1 MQKTAGRIL
10 KGEEVK
16 LEGQLHLDV
25 AQAGTTMARPNENRI
40 LQATPKVRIVQNH
53 PEFAVIEVTCSCGT
67 KMNVKCEYA
76 DTQASQESKPQNG
89 QAGVTDQTP
98 ENNQINGEQ
107 QNAN

>member
-1 MQKTAGRIL
+1 MQKTAGHIL

-16 LEGQLHLDV
+16 LEGQFHLDV
-25 AQAGTTMARPNENRI
+25 AQAGTTVARPNKNRI
-40 LQATPKVRIVQNH
+40 PQATPQVRIVQNH

-76 DTQASQESKPQNG
+76 DTKAENESKSQDG
-89 QAGVTDQTP
+89 QVGVTDQTP
-98 ENNQINGEQ
+98 ENNQINGEE

>member
-1 MQKTAGRIL
+1 MQKTVGHIL

-16 LEGQLHLDV
+16 LEGQFHLDA

-40 LQATPKVRIVQNH
+40 LRATPQVRIVQNH
-53 PEFAVIEVTCSCGT
+53 PEFVVIEVTCSCGT

-76 DTQASQESKPQNG
+76 DTNADQESKSQDG
-89 QAGVTDQTP
+89 QAGVTDKIP